1 MPRAGILTLLASSLL
16 FAGTLQ
22 AQRGGGTI
30 RGGFAQARV
39 GSGVGHRAPGSSRF
53 HNGRGGAGFYPFWD
67 DEGFWGDEADE
78 DEGAALPPLP
88 GFAIPGIA
96 PPGMMLQSG
105 RTRAARAEIPAA
117 SPKLIE
123 LPGAADSAAG
133 KPLPSA
139 MFILVNGERIEVRR
153 YLITHDRMYLTV
165 DHQQRTIPLA
175 MLDISA
181 TVAANHERGIEMR
194 IPADPSEI
202 SLSF

>member
-1 MPRAGILTLLASSLL
+1 MTLLATSLL

-30 RGGFAQARV
+30 RGGFTQARG
-39 GSGVGHRAPGSSRF
+39 GSGIGHRVPGSSRF
-53 HNGRGGAGFYPFWD
+53 HNGRSGAGFYPFWD
-67 DEGFWGDEADE
+67 DEGFWGGEADE
-78 DEGAALPPLP
+78 NEGVVLPP
-88 GFAIPGIA
+88 
-96 PPGMMLQSG
+96 PPGMMFQAG
-105 RTRAARAEIPAA
+105 RTRSARAEIPAA

-123 LPGAADSAAG
+123 VPSTAGSAAR
-133 KPLPSA
+133 KPLPPA
-139 MFILVNGERIEVRR
+139 MFILMSGERIEVRR
-153 YLITHDRMYLTV
+153 YLLTHDRMYLTV